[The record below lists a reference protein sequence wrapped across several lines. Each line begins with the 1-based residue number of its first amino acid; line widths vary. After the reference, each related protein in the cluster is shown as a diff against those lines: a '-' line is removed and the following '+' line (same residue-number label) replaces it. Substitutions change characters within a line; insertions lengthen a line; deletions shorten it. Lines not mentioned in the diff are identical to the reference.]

1 MSQLNSST
9 YLKSAD
15 GPDPHCQGRECTQ
28 ETFWLNEICT
38 YTGPLQ
44 LDEIEVKSTFECWE
58 MGYADESTLQGEWSE
73 FLAPQCHTFLKKEKG
88 QYFFI
93 QRNEAANRV
102 RGPCEEEQLEE
113 EGCLL
118 S

>member
-1 MSQLNSST
+1 MQTN
-9 YLKSAD
+9 
-15 GPDPHCQGRECTQ
+15 
-28 ETFWLNEICT
+28 
-38 YTGPLQ
+38 
-44 LDEIEVKSTFECWE
+44 
-58 MGYADESTLQGEWSE
+58 LQGKWSE
-73 FLAPQCHTFLKKEKG
+73 FLAL

-102 RGPCEEEQLEE
+102 RGPCEEEQLEA